1 MDSNTQQKR
10 DELVARLRKAND
22 IASANA
28 VLSWDQSTYMPPAG
42 ASAPRPPDGNTRRA
56 GT

>member
-42 ASAPRPPDGNTRRA
+42 ASPPHADGNTRRA